1 MSADGNGGSTGN
13 TSPGDHTADAPEAVR
28 KSGGRRVP
36 AAGRPARRS
45 ASAPDNVRELPDGPA
60 DNSGLT
66 PRAKRVLLFIQEAI
80 EERGYPPSIREIGE
94 AVGLTSPSSVAHQL
108 RKLETIGYLRRDP
121 NLPRAVVVTLPDD
134 QPALHL
140 KPELRLPAVTVPA
153 LPTLEPDDPTIGAAA
168 PTYVPL
174 IGRIAAGGPILAEEA
189 IEDVLPL
196 PKQLVGDGTL
206 FLLQV
211 VGDSMVDAAICDRDW
226 VVVRQQPTC
235 EQGEIVAAL
244 LDGEATVKTYR
255 QRDGHIWLM
264 PHNPAYEPI
273 AGDQA
278 TILGKVVAV
287 MRRL

>member
-1 MSADGNGGSTGN
+1 MSVDRNGGSTGP
-13 TSPGDHTADAPEAVR
+13 TPRGDRPADAPGAVP
-28 KSGGRRVP
+28 KTAARRTP
-36 AAGRPARRS
+36 AAGRS
-45 ASAPDNVRELPDGPA
+45 AKGSPPDNVRELPDGPA
-60 DNSGLT
+60 DNTGLT

-80 EERGYPPSIREIGE
+80 QDRGYPPSIREIGE

-134 QPALHL
+134 QPALHI
-140 KPELRLPAVTVPA
+140 PALPAV
-153 LPTLEPDDPTIGAAA
+153 EPDDPTIGASA

-273 AGDQA
+273 AGDHA